1 MTKEIE
7 GKKQR
12 LEFLKE
18 EFDKEYKKRGNRAMI
33 SVAMVVLLIIGGFF
47 LSREMTMSLFAQRVI
62 FISSVLSGISGA
74 IYMDHLSFKKLSY
87 IESRISILK
96 KDVEKIEK
104 EEESTKEQVKK
115 QNNKLNKKSK
125 IINYVD
131 DSIDIKNVDKSKKK
145 NK

>member
-47 LSREMTMSLFAQRVI
+47 LSREITSSLFAQRVI

-104 EEESTKEQVKK
+104 EESAKEQVKK

>member
-1 MTKEIE
+1 
-7 GKKQR
+7 
-12 LEFLKE
+12 
-18 EFDKEYKKRGNRAMI
+18 
-33 SVAMVVLLIIGGFF
+33 
-47 LSREMTMSLFAQRVI
+47 MTMSLFAQRVI

>member
-33 SVAMVVLLIIGGFF
+33 STAMVVLLIIGGFF
-47 LSREMTMSLFAQRVI
+47 LSVEITSSLFAQRVI
-62 FISSVLSGISGA
+62 LISSVLSGIAGA
-74 IYMDHLSFKKLSY
+74 VYMDHLSFKKISY
-87 IESRISILK
+87 IENRISILK
-96 KDVEKIEK
+96 KDVEKLEN
-104 EEESTKEQVKK
+104 EEESAKEQVKK
-115 QNNKLNKKSK
+115 KNNKLDKKTK

-131 DSIDIKNVDKSKKK
+131 DTIDIKNVDKSKKK